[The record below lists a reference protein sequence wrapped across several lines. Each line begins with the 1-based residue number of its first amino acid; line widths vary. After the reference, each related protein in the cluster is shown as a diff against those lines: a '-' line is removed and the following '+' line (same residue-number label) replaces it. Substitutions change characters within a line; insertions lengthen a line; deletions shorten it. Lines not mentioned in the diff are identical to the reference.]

1 MINSLDEV
9 NHKSKK
15 YKLTVIVLAY
25 NQEKIIERALDGV
38 LSQKWNEEFLL
49 VIYEDF
55 STDKTKDMIEQKLE
69 KSNNNS
75 LVISP
80 QFNLMQTGGKPLLGL
95 LLPKIDSEYI
105 AICDGDDFWADD
117 GKIAR
122 QAAFLDQHR
131 EYSLVYENV
140 VPIGSIEAI
149 NYKGGINK
157 DVSKIGLSALCSINT
172 STVMMRNPKS
182 QFNKLLLRCSYGDQ
196 AIWAML
202 SNIGKGKYLESSNP
216 VRYTV
221 GGGMLSQFSANR
233 KLLNDMIS
241 LVILYI
247 YAADKKHSKLFTRVF
262 IFSKVTIKL
271 LFRYFKTK
279 KEENRRRRL
288 S

>member
-25 NQEKIIERALDGV
+25 NQEEIIERALDGI

-49 VIYEDF
+49 VIYEDC
-55 STDKTKDMIEQKLE
+55 SSDKTKDMIEKKLE
-69 KSNNNS
+69 KSNNNKI
-75 LVISP
+75 VISP

-95 LLPKIDSEYI
+95 VLPRIDSEYI

-140 VPIGSIEAI
+140 VPIGSMEAI
-149 NYKGGINK
+149 NYKGGVNE
-157 DVSKIGLSALCSINT
+157 DVSRISLSALCSINT

-182 QFNKLLLRCSYGDQ
+182 QFNKLLLRCSYSDQ

-202 SNIGKGKYLESSNP
+202 ANIGKGKYLESRNP

-221 GGGMLSQFSANR
+221 DGGMLSQLSSNR

-247 YAADKKHSKLFTRVF
+247 YAADKKHSKYFTKVF
-262 IFSKVTIKL
+262 FFSKVAIKL
-271 LFRYFKTK
+271 IFRYFKTK
-279 KEENRRRRL
+279 KKIRL
-288 S
+288 RLT